1 MNAGALAERVY
12 DALKARLTSG
22 RMRPD
27 EKLEPA
33 VLAAELNSSVTPV
46 RDALHRLCG
55 ERLVETR
62 HSDGFHLPHVNEPG
76 LRDLYAWN
84 GDLLRLIMRH
94 WRSDN
99 VGPAANNLAVDVR
112 LATPMFFR
120 LFPARSRNAEQ
131 EAQID
136 SINDRLSAARRAEV
150 QILPQL
156 EEEMRALAVD
166 FDHGSPTVLTKR
178 LAAYHRRRL
187 AAVPAIVR
195 ELYRARD

>member
-22 RMRPD
+22 SLLPD
-27 EKLEPA
+27 QKLEPA
-33 VLAAELNSSVTPV
+33 ALAAELNSSVTPV

-62 HSDGFHLPHVNEPG
+62 HSDGFHLPHVHEPG
-76 LRDLYAWN
+76 LRDLYAWH
-84 GDLLRLIMRH
+84 GDLLRLVMRH
-94 WRSDN
+94 WRSDTD
-99 VGPAANNLAVDVR
+99 GPAADGLAADIG

-120 LFPARSRNAEQ
+120 LFAARSRNSEHL
-131 EAQID
+131 AQLD
-136 SINDRLSAARRAEV
+136 SINDRLSAVRRAEV

-156 EEEMRALAVD
+156 EEELRALAVD
-166 FDHGSPTVLTKR
+166 FDHGSPALLAKR
-178 LAAYHRRRL
+178 LGAYHRRRI

-195 ELYRARD
+195 EIYRARG